1 MKKWIVT
8 ITMTLAATLLPVPSF
23 SAENNFDWKEFLG
36 QYDMLWDN
44 DITADPVFPEGIF
57 GKRHWGRT
65 DGYYSG
71 ALMGNGLL
79 GTNLYK
85 LTDGVYRLNVGR
97 SDVTEA
103 REPFNVYNSG
113 RLPIGYFTFST
124 VGQVQDEKMR
134 LSIYDAVTSGV
145 LKTNA
150 GNWISVHTS
159 IQNVNV
165 SSSTPMQ
172 KVARP
177 AGNSISYRR
186 KQSARG
192 TSSIRQMRQRGMSMP
207 KANPIPMLIFI
218 KTEI

>member
-1 MKKWIVT
+1 
-8 ITMTLAATLLPVPSF
+8 
-23 SAENNFDWKEFLG
+23 
-36 QYDMLWDN
+36 MLWDN
-44 DITADPVFPEGIF
+44 EITADPVFPEGIF

-124 VGQVQDEKMR
+124 IGQVQDEKMR

-145 LKTNA
+145 LKTN
-150 GNWISVHTS
+150 
-159 IQNVNV
+159 
-165 SSSTPMQ
+165 
-172 KVARP
+172 

-207 KANPIPMLIFI
+207 KASPIPIRI
-218 KTEI
+218 STKTAISASAFRHWLRTPRLPTLQDGMSWLGRQSETALTAGRLRP